1 MPHPRTVQLD
11 VLVIGG
17 GVAGLWALNRLADA
31 GFAVAL
37 VEQDRLGSGQTIASQ
52 GMIHGGI
59 KYALGGTLTRASE
72 AIAAMPDRWRA
83 CVAGRGEIDLS
94 AARRLSDDYWM
105 WSNGG
110 VDARLSSLFA
120 SKLLRGRVE
129 RVAASERPPFF
140 ADPAFRGQ
148 LYRLADFVFD
158 TPSLL
163 RTLAAPHLALQL
175 QVDAV
180 AQRLSRRGDR
190 FRLATDE
197 QILDADR
204 IVLTAGAGNGAL
216 LQALGADQPT
226 MQLRPLHQVCIELD
240 HPHPVHAHCITGIRR
255 PEPRMTV
262 TSHPRRAPAE
272 HEGAAET
279 AAPVCPDWT
288 WYLGGAI
295 ATDGVERTRDAQID
309 FARSE
314 LAELTPW
321 VDLSRAHF
329 STLRI
334 DRAEPLQPRG
344 GRPDEA
350 FVHER
355 GGVITAW
362 PTKLSLAPHLGDRVL
377 ALLGSP
383 DAGSAVRAAAL
394 REALVG
400 ARRPGVAPGFE
411 TLAA

>member
-1 MPHPRTVQLD
+1 MPATRSLQLD

-17 GVAGLWALNRLADA
+17 GVAGLWVLNRLADA

-59 KYALGGTLTRASE
+59 KYALGGRLTRASE
-72 AIAAMPDRWRA
+72 AIAAMPERWRA
-83 CVAGRGEIDLS
+83 CVEGQGEIDLS
-94 AARRLSDDYWM
+94 AARRLSDAYWM

-110 VDARLSSLFA
+110 VGARLSSLFA
-120 SKLLRGRVE
+120 SQLLRGRVE
-129 RVAASERPPFF
+129 RVTGSDR
-140 ADPAFRGQ
+140 PAFFTDPGFRGE

-163 RTLAAPHLALQL
+163 RTLAAPHADLLLRA
-175 QVDAV
+175 DEV
-180 AQRLSRRGDR
+180 ARRLSRRGDG
-190 FRLATDE
+190 FRLASDDLM
-197 QILDADR
+197 LDADR
-204 IVLTAGAGNGAL
+204 LVLTAGAGNAEL
-216 LQALGADQPT
+216 LQALGADRPV

-255 PEPRMTV
+255 PEPRITV
-262 TSHPRRAPAE
+262 TSHPRPAADGAP
-272 HEGAAET
+272 H
-279 AAPVCPDWT
+279 APSPAWT

-295 ATDGVERTRDAQID
+295 ATAGVERDRNAQIA

-321 VDLSRAHF
+321 VDLSMARF

-334 DRAEPLQPRG
+334 DRAEPMQPRG

-350 FVHER
+350 YVHGDR
-355 GGVITAW
+355 GLITAW

-377 ALLGSP
+377 ELLGAP
-383 DAGSAVRAAAL
+383 RAGAARRAATL

-400 ARRPGVAPGFE
+400 ARRPDFAPGFE
-411 TLAA
+411 CLAA